1 MSDKPT
7 EMDLIKLEI
16 RDLLASV
23 GEVRLGWD
31 AMFKRIAAME
41 ERLRRLESPRAMVGS
56 IQGLE
61 GEWSV
66 TPPPEFEA

>member
-7 EMDLIKLEI
+7 ETDLIKLEI
-16 RDLLASV
+16 RNLLASV

-41 ERLRRLESPRAMVGS
+41 ERLRRLESPRAVGS

-61 GEWSV
+61 GEWTV
-66 TPPPEFEA
+66 TPPPEFGA